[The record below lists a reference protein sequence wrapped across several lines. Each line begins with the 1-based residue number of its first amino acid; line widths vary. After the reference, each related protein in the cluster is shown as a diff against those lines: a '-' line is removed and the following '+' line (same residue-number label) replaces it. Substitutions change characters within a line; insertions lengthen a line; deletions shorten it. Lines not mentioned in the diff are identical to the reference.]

1 MGFYSWRRAALA
13 FATVS
18 SRGALRPARCG
29 EHSSAEAFLQGSLG
43 ARCGCQPAAVGTVDS
58 PALPFPVAATDCRV
72 PPSLALGTVCL
83 EEHVGMLK
91 WLTGTQDL
99 PVGVKFSRH

>member
-1 MGFYSWRRAALA
+1 MLGVD
-13 FATVS
+13 VS
-18 SRGALRPARCG
+18 RQLWAQWTP
-29 EHSSAEAFLQGSLG
+29 
-43 ARCGCQPAAVGTVDS
+43 
-58 PALPFPVAATDCRV
+58 LPFRSQWQPTDCRV